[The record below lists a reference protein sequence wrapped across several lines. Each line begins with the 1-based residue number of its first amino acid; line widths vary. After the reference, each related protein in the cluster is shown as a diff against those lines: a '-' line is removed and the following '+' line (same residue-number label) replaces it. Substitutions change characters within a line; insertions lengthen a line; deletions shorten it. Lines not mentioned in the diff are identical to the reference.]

1 MDLAERPHH
10 KDPFDDAL
18 TNHPLVVADTRVAVD
33 MVRMAEE
40 LEEAR
45 RLDLVDMKV
54 GWDVDVPVQRGVVKG
69 VVNTHTHHLE
79 EVLVPIQVLTVHL
92 VHRAHDALL
101 KVSQRYF
108 RKLHY
113 VM

>member
-1 MDLAERPHH
+1 MMQKTSSSRSMGLLILCDWERAVSRMSFIYSRNDIHLQLGEMGLGCWLDPSWILRCLYTDLERPHH

-18 TNHPLVVADTRVAVD
+18 TSHPLVVADTRVAGD

-54 GWDVDVPVQRGVVKG
+54 G
-69 VVNTHTHHLE
+69 
-79 EVLVPIQVLTVHL
+79 
-92 VHRAHDALL
+92 
-101 KVSQRYF
+101 
-108 RKLHY
+108 
-113 VM
+113 

>member
-1 MDLAERPHH
+1 MMQKTSSSRSMGLLILCDWERAVSRMSFIYSRNDIHLQLGEMGLGCWLDPSWILRCLYTDLERPHH

-18 TNHPLVVADTRVAVD
+18 TNHPLVVADTRVAGD

-54 GWDVDVPVQRGVVKG
+54 G
-69 VVNTHTHHLE
+69 
-79 EVLVPIQVLTVHL
+79 
-92 VHRAHDALL
+92 
-101 KVSQRYF
+101 
-108 RKLHY
+108 
-113 VM
+113 

>member
-1 MDLAERPHH
+1 MQKTSSSRSMGLQILCDSEMAISHMSFIYSRNDIHLQLGEMGLGCWHDPSWTLRCLYMDLAERPHH

-18 TNHPLVVADTRVAVD
+18 TNHPLVVADTRVAGD

-54 GWDVDVPVQRGVVKG
+54 G
-69 VVNTHTHHLE
+69 
-79 EVLVPIQVLTVHL
+79 
-92 VHRAHDALL
+92 
-101 KVSQRYF
+101 
-108 RKLHY
+108 
-113 VM
+113 